1 MQITGRVAAAAC
13 AARIT
18 SVTVNNPHHQCRLLK
33 APCNAF
39 QKQIHEIQ
47 RRIYITHASPKDGE
61 VALSPEDLAAA
72 NNIFH
77 RCLKLAAA
85 ILAAA
90 CLHLGTYQ
98 AADALDLASA
108 TEDRLLG
115 VVRTLE
121 TQLDSAWTVLRSAT
135 SPALSNGQEADSQRA
150 AARELINEVWE
161 VVDRNF
167 SDARGVGFDPA
178 RWQKLRD
185 AALSSNPRDSGA
197 AHSAVRR
204 MISQLKDPYSRFISP
219 EEFSAM
225 VKYDVSGVGLNLGT
239 LNELKTKTG
248 LEPAAHTVTTSAA
261 SDNTEGQ
268 GVWVVGLIRGSAAD
282 KAGMQQGDEIISADG
297 TSVLDKSPFA
307 VASLLQ
313 GPAEVEEEQQKSQ
326 PLSLPAVATTTTT
339 AAASSFGLTNQS
351 NPSEV
356 KIQVKKLDGS
366 VADLLLTRP
375 SRPATPNP
383 VVYKLERKKTSGNA
397 ASTAVGYIK
406 LSSFNARAQRGVSH
420 ALREM
425 QNFGAERYVLDLRG
439 NRGGLVSEGIEIAK
453 LFLEDN
459 TTVVNKVISRSS
471 SPEAVITPGP
481 PLITAPVAVLV
492 DEHTASASEILAGA
506 LQDNCRG
513 VLVGKQTYGK
523 GLIQSVYELGDGSGL
538 VLTVGKYLTP
548 LGRDIDFG
556 GIKPDFGS
564 MPGSKEADEAVAA
577 CRIHLK

>member
-13 AARIT
+13 AARI
-18 SVTVNNPHHQCRLLK
+18 SSITVNNPHHQCRFLK

-39 QKQIHEIQ
+39 QKQIHAIQ
-47 RRIYITHASPKDGE
+47 HRIYITYASLKDDE
-61 VALSPEDLAAA
+61 VALSLEDLDAA
-72 NNIFH
+72 NHIFH

-85 ILAAA
+85 IIAAA

-98 AADALDLASA
+98 AANALDLASA

-135 SPALSNGQEADSQRA
+135 STAPSTGHEADSQRA
-150 AARELINEVWE
+150 AAQELINEVWE

-185 AALSSNPRDSGA
+185 AALSTNPSDSGA

-204 MISQLKDPYSRFISP
+204 MMSQLKDPYSRFISP

-239 LNELKTKTG
+239 LEELKAKTG
-248 LEPAAHTVTTSAA
+248 LEPATTTAA
-261 SDNTEGQ
+261 ATTATSDGAGGR
-268 GVWVVGLIRGSAAD
+268 GVWVVGLIRGSAAE
-282 KAGMQQGDEIISADG
+282 KAGMEQGDEIISADG
-297 TSVLDKSPFA
+297 SSVLGKSPFA

-313 GPAEVEEEQQKSQ
+313 APAEEEEEQKNSQ
-326 PLSLPAVATTTTT
+326 NGPAPALATTT
-339 AAASSFGLTNQS
+339 AAASFGLTNQS
-351 NPSEV
+351 TPSEM

-366 VADLLLTRP
+366 TADLLLARP
-375 SRPATPNP
+375 SRPSTPSP
-383 VVYKLERKKTSGNA
+383 VVYKLERKKTSGT
-397 ASTAVGYIK
+397 ASSTVLGYVK
-406 LSSFNARAQRGVSH
+406 LSSFNARAQRDVSH

-425 QNFGAERYVLDLRG
+425 ENSGAERYVLDLRG

-453 LFLEDN
+453 LFLED
-459 TTVVNKVISRSS
+459 TSTVVNKAISRSS
-471 SPEAVITPGP
+471 SPEAVIAPGP
-481 PLITAPVAVLV
+481 PLITAPLAVLV
-492 DEHTASASEILAGA
+492 DDRTASASEILAGA
-506 LQDNCRG
+506 VQDNCRG
-513 VLVGKQTYGK
+513 ILVGKQTYGK

-548 LGRDIDFG
+548 VGRDIDFG

-577 CRIHLK
+577 CRIRLK

>member
-13 AARIT
+13 AARI
-18 SVTVNNPHHQCRLLK
+18 SSIALNNPHHRCLFLK
-33 APCNAF
+33 APCNVLR
-39 QKQIHEIQ
+39 KQIHSIQ
-47 RRIYITHASPKDGE
+47 RRIYITYASPKDDDIS
-61 VALSPEDLAAA
+61 LSPEDLAAA
-72 NNIFH
+72 NDIFQ
-77 RCLKLAAA
+77 RCLRLAAA

-121 TQLDSAWTVLRSAT
+121 TQFDSAWTTLRSAT
-135 SPALSNGQEADSQRA
+135 ATAPSSESERA

-167 SDARGVGFDPA
+167 SDARDVGFDPD
-178 RWQKLRD
+178 RWRKLRD
-185 AALSSNPRDSGA
+185 AALSKNFSDSGA

-204 MISQLKDPYSRFISP
+204 MVSQLKDPYSRFLSP
-219 EEFSAM
+219 EEFSSM

-239 LNELKTKTG
+239 LEELKVKTG
-248 LEPAAHTVTTSAA
+248 LEPVAATDSGGNNNGK
-261 SDNTEGQ
+261 SSQSENQ
-268 GVWVVGLIRGSAAD
+268 GVWVVGLIRGSGAD
-282 KAGMQQGDEIISADG
+282 TAGIHQGDEIISANG
-297 TSVLDKSPFA
+297 SSVLGKSPFA

-313 GPAEVEEEQQKSQ
+313 GPAEEEDV
-326 PLSLPAVATTTTT
+326 AAATATTIST
-339 AAASSFGLTNQS
+339 SLGLTDNSSSIQMQ
-351 NPSEV
+351 
-356 KIQVKKLDGS
+356 IQVKRLDGR
-366 VADLLLTRP
+366 VEDLTLTRP
-375 SRPATPNP
+375 NRPATPSP
-383 VVYKLERKKTSGNA
+383 VVYKLERKKTNSG
-397 ASTAVGYIK
+397 STTTAVGYIK
-406 LSSFNARAQRGVSH
+406 LISFNARAQRDVSH

-425 QNFGAERYVLDLRG
+425 QNSGAERYVLDLRG

-459 TTVVNKVISRSS
+459 ATVVNKAISRSS
-471 SPEAVITPGP
+471 SPEAIIAPGP
-481 PLITAPVAVLV
+481 PLTTAPLAVLV
-492 DEHTASASEILAGA
+492 DDHTASASEILAGA

-556 GIKPDFGS
+556 GITPDFGS
-564 MPGSKEADEAVAA
+564 MPGSKEADDAVAA
-577 CRIHLK
+577 CRVSQRRG

>member
-13 AARIT
+13 AARI
-18 SVTVNNPHHQCRLLK
+18 SSITVNSPHHQCRFLK

-39 QKQIHEIQ
+39 QKQIHAIQ
-47 RRIYITHASPKDGE
+47 HRIYITYVSPKDND
-61 VALSPEDLAAA
+61 VSLSPEDLAAA
-72 NNIFH
+72 DDIFH
-77 RCLKLAAA
+77 RCLKLVVAT
-85 ILAAA
+85 LAAA

-135 SPALSNGQEADSQRA
+135 STAPSTGPEADSQRA
-150 AARELINEVWE
+150 AARDLINEVWE

-185 AALSSNPRDSGA
+185 AALSSNPSDPGA
-197 AHSAVRR
+197 AHAAVRR
-204 MISQLKDPYSRFISP
+204 MVSQLRDPYSRFISP
-219 EEFSAM
+219 EEFSEM

-239 LNELKTKTG
+239 LQELKTKTG
-248 LEPAAHTVTTSAA
+248 LEPATTATNGGGM
-261 SDNTEGQ
+261 SDGGQ
-268 GVWVVGLIRGSAAD
+268 GVWVVGLIHGSAAD
-282 KAGMQQGDEIISADG
+282 TAGIQQGDEIISADG
-297 TSVLDKSPFA
+297 SSLLGKSPFA

-313 GPAEVEEEQQKSQ
+313 GPAEEEEEDQQKSQ
-326 PLSLPAVATTTTT
+326 ATAVVVA
-339 AAASSFGLTNQS
+339 SFGSTNQS
-351 NPSEV
+351 RLSEV

-366 VADLLLTRP
+366 VADLILTRP
-375 SRPATPNP
+375 DRPPTPSP
-383 VVYKLERKKTSGNA
+383 VVYKLEKKKTSGGA

-406 LSSFNARAQRGVSH
+406 LISFNARAQRDVSH
-420 ALREM
+420 ALREL
-425 QNFGAERYVLDLRG
+425 QNSGAEKYVLDLRG
-439 NRGGLVSEGIEIAK
+439 NRGGLVSEGIEVAK
-453 LFLEDN
+453 LFLESN
-459 TTVVNKVISRSS
+459 TTVVNKAISRSS
-471 SPEAVITPGP
+471 SPEAVTAPGP
-481 PLITAPVAVLV
+481 PLITAPLAVLV
-492 DEHTASASEILAGA
+492 DDHTASASEILAGA

-577 CRIHLK
+577 CRIRLK